1 MNLRRTRNFSVCW
14 GDKAVDGRIMDA
26 TMVVVTST
34 ARPFEATPQSAE
46 QTMIERARDMDGE
59 AWDALY
65 NEHHSAIYRYAHV
78 RVGDKGIAEDLASE
92 VFLQA
97 VRSIGRYR
105 YRGISFRAWLYRIA
119 HNVTADH
126 RRKMASRSR
135 VESPTNVDDLDPSQ
149 PDFAPAVDQR
159 GELETAIRQLTD
171 EQQQVVIL
179 RFVESLSVAET
190 AVATNRTEGAVK
202 ALQHRGVARLR
213 KLMSR
218 EDG

>member
-1 MNLRRTRNFSVCW
+1 
-14 GDKAVDGRIMDA
+14 
-26 TMVVVTST
+26 MVVVTST
-34 ARPFEATPQSAE
+34 ARPFKANPQSAE
-46 QTMIERARDMDGE
+46 RTLIDRARDMDGE

-78 RVGDKGIAEDLASE
+78 RVRVGDDGIAEDLASE

-97 VRSIGRYR
+97 VRSIGKYR
-105 YRGISFRAWLYRIA
+105 YRGITFRAWLYRIA

-126 RRKMASRSR
+126 RRRMVSRSR

-149 PDFAPAVDQR
+149 PDFAPTVDQR
-159 GELETAIRQLTD
+159 GELEAAIRQLTE

-190 AVATNRTEGAVK
+190 AAATNRSEGAVK
-202 ALQHRGVARLR
+202 ALQHRAMARLR
-213 KLMSR
+213 KILSR
-218 EDG
+218 EGG

>member
-1 MNLRRTRNFSVCW
+1 
-14 GDKAVDGRIMDA
+14 
-26 TMVVVTST
+26 MVVVTST
-34 ARPFEATPQSAE
+34 ARPFEATLKSAE

-92 VFLQA
+92 DLASEVFLQA

-119 HNVTADH
+119 HNVTTDH

-135 VESPTNVDDLDPSQ
+135 VESATNVDDLDPSQ
-149 PDFAPAVDQR
+149 PDFAPAVAQR
-159 GELETAIRQLTD
+159 GELEAAIRQLTD

-179 RFVESLSVAET
+179 RFVESLSVAE
-190 AVATNRTEGAVK
+190 AAAATNRTEGAVK
-202 ALQHRGVARLR
+202 ALQHRGVMRLR
-213 KLMSR
+213 ELMSR